1 MLKNNFVKISGA
13 LVQKFSKKNVYFN
26 NHDNGVINICTSA
39 VDTKSLTHLC
49 EAISALIGEN
59 LDLDVA
65 GYSNL
70 FGPMGLHGAVIIFKK
85 K

>member
-1 MLKNNFVKISGA
+1 M
-13 LVQKFSKKNVYFN
+13 
-26 NHDNGVINICTSA
+26 INICTSA
-39 VDTKSLTHLC
+39 GDTKSLTHLC

-70 FGPMGLHGAVIIFKK
+70 FGPMGLHGAVIVFKK